1 MATATAETKTF
12 VNVTLTEDEAHTL
25 EIILSC
31 IGGDPVA
38 SRRRDVSSL
47 LTALRNAGIDQRF
60 GQPHRMRDWF
70 RGGQN
75 SLFFNDDDEV
85 VVG

>member
-1 MATATAETKTF
+1 MATATTETQTF

-31 IGGDPVA
+31 IGGDPSA

-47 LTALRNAGIDQRF
+47 LTALRHAGIDNRW
-60 GQPHRMRDWF
+60 GGGNLRRWF
-70 RGGQN
+70 ESEN
-75 SLFFNDDDEV
+75 AALFFKDDDKV
-85 VVG
+85 L